1 MSSDVVVIGAGIAGY
16 SAALRL
22 RQAGARV
29 TLLTKGMGG
38 LSLSTG
44 NLDVLGRLGGVAGPA
59 GPGAGG
65 EAERWQRRAVTHPY
79 AAIAQDGLLPEG
91 HPYRVIGAQRT
102 AAAVSGLCA
111 LVGPELLSPRAHEDP
126 AGPQNLWLPTA
137 LGAVRPSLVVQPTM
151 TASAL
156 RPGGSYLVV
165 GLARLKDLNAE
176 LVAANLSRS
185 ELPEGGQVQARA
197 VTIDF
202 QARSGEA
209 DTNAVGHARALDTPA
224 GRERLAQALAGQVRP
239 GETVLLPAVLGLE
252 RPGACQELAE
262 RLGVPVGEIPL
273 VPPSVPGL
281 RLEHH
286 LERLAVAQRVR
297 VVMGG
302 RVVASRRERGRLV
315 SVTSAASGRA
325 REHHAAAFVL
335 AAGGFE
341 SGALAMD
348 SHGQVTETVLGLP
361 LAGVSPD
368 PAENLRRLIHRDYW
382 GMPQGVFRVGVA
394 VDSQMRPLGLDGEP
408 ALEGVYAAGSVL
420 AGAVRW
426 AEMSGE
432 GIALGSAW
440 AAADAVLAGLGHG
453 RQPASQPSS
462 AAPPGQEAA
471 ADLDV
476 ARPAT
481 AGSRPSRIAGATA
494 QDRADVVGTPAERD
508 PKEQH

>member
-1 MSSDVVVIGAGIAGY
+1 MSSDVVVIGAGLAGY
-16 SAALRL
+16 TAALRL
-22 RQAGARV
+22 RQAGASV
-29 TLLTKGMGG
+29 TLLTKGVGG
-38 LSLSTG
+38 LPLSTG

-59 GPGAGG
+59 GPEGGTEAG
-65 EAERWQRRAVTHPY
+65 RWQRRAVTRPY
-79 AAIAQDGLLPEG
+79 ATIAQGGLLPEG
-91 HPYRVIGAQRT
+91 HPYRVIGPERT
-102 AAAVSGLCA
+102 AAAVDSLCT
-111 LVGPELLSPRAHEDP
+111 LVGPERLSPRPQTDP
-126 AGPQNLWLPTA
+126 AALENLWLPTA
-137 LGAVRPSLVVQPTM
+137 VGAVRPSLVVQPSM
-151 TASAL
+151 TASVL
-156 RPGGSYLVV
+156 SPGGRYLVV
-165 GLARLKDLNAE
+165 GLTRLKDLNAE

-185 ELPEGGQVQARA
+185 ELPGGGQVQARA

-202 QARSGEA
+202 EARPGEA

-224 GRERLAQALAGQVRP
+224 GRERLAQALAEQARP

-281 RLEHH
+281 RLEHC

-302 RVVASRRERGRLV
+302 HVVASRRERGRLV
-315 SVTSAASGRA
+315 SVTSAAAGRA
-325 REHHAAAFVL
+325 REHRAAAFVL

-348 SHGQVTETVLGLP
+348 SHGHVTETVLGLP

-368 PAENLRRLIHRDYW
+368 PAENLRLLVHRDYW
-382 GMPQGVFRVGVA
+382 GMPQGVFRAGVA
-394 VDSQMRPLGLDGEP
+394 VDSQMRPLGPDGEP
-408 ALEGVYAAGSVL
+408 ALAGVHAAGSVL

-440 AAADAVLAGLGHG
+440 AAADAVLAEAGHDSWHG
-453 RQPASQPSS
+453 RTAG
-462 AAPPGQEAA
+462 PGPEAA
-471 ADLDV
+471 A
-476 ARPAT
+476 RTSST
-481 AGSRPSRIAGATA
+481 AGDHPGAA
-494 QDRADVVGTPAERD
+494 VAPAELN